1 MPQIDGAK
9 LKEVQASGDAQAY
22 YHLLAEPLHN
32 ELYARK
38 DFDFLEELTDAQQ
51 LLLCY
56 DYVQNQVLQGGFI
69 QLFQNHY
76 VGLLPEMPRQLTT
89 MNQEDMAQLIDDA
102 LKEYVLN
109 VAVLEKETSVEEFA
123 KLYDELPQFGD
134 LDDRF
139 KALHEP
145 TVKGILE
152 FATHHLEEFGVVI

>member
-1 MPQIDGAK
+1 MPEIEAGK
-9 LKEVQASGDAQAY
+9 LKEVQESGDMQAY
-22 YHLLAEPLHN
+22 YHLLAEPLHT

-38 DFDFLEELTDAQQ
+38 DFDFLEELTDGQQ

-76 VGLLPEMPRQLTT
+76 VGLLPELPRQLTI
-89 MNQEDMAQLIDDA
+89 MGQEDMAQLIDDS
-102 LKEYVLN
+102 LKEYVIN
-109 VAVLEKETSVEEFA
+109 MEVLEQETSVQEFA
-123 KLYDELPQFGD
+123 QLYEQLPHFAD

-139 KALHEP
+139 KELHEP

-152 FATHHLEEFGVVI
+152 FATHHIEEFALIK